1 MKGRPYPQLV
11 SLKNGK
17 DCEWVVYA
25 NRLKDAVVFD
35 NGWQAFAAFYNFKV
49 GDYMMC
55 KITVDGFKM
64 KVYDPISYDQK
75 VVICH
80 EHADLE

>member
-1 MKGRPYPQLV
+1 V
-11 SLKNGK
+11 SIKNGK
-17 DCEWVVYA
+17 DCEWVVHA
-25 NRLKDAVVFD
+25 NQFKDVIVLD
-35 NGWQAFAAFYNFKV
+35 KGWHAFAASYNLKV

-55 KITVDGFKM
+55 NVTIDDFKM